1 MVEGIELSN
10 EFIEKIRSLSFNFK
24 NKERLELGSN
34 APSCY
39 VSSKETGGLP
49 SYIMSE
55 GLLEK
60 AEIDDIRLAVIEKE
74 QSRKRKPPSIQKQR
88 VEALTNLAH
97 QTQPGKRSK
106 AITEAIKEIGG

>member
-1 MVEGIELSN
+1 MTN

-24 NKERLELGSN
+24 SKERLELGN
-34 APSCY
+34 NDPSCY

-49 SYIMSE
+49 SYIMSD

-60 AEIDDIRLAVIEKE
+60 EEIADIRSAVIEKE
-74 QSRKRKPPSIQKQR
+74 KTRLKSGKKSIQKQR

-97 QTQPGKRSK
+97 QTKPGQRSK
-106 AITEAIKEIGG
+106 VITEAIKEMGG

>member
-1 MVEGIELSN
+1 MN

-49 SYIMSE
+49 TYIMSD
-55 GLLEK
+55 GAMEK
-60 AEIDDIRLAVIEKE
+60 EEIADIRLAAIEKE
-74 QSRKRKPPSIQKQR
+74 QTRVKKGKRSFQKAR

-97 QTQPGKRSK
+97 QTKPGQRSK
-106 AITEAIKEIGG
+106 VITEAIKEMGG